1 MTEIVRGHFDGIRI
15 RFYDAEDRLV
25 SSTRAVSG
33 RPLAQNPKFQGEKNL
48 GPIPEGEWV
57 ISSKVASNW
66 NPFDEDRIQ
75 PRESGTIAAWG
86 EYRVALRPLDGTNT
100 HSRTDFYLH
109 GSRDGNGY
117 GSAGCIDVNTD
128 DEALFLQLI
137 ANGASEI
144 PITVKY
150 DDRLRNGFHPVFNG
164 DPIFNAYIEV
174 LEAGIPGL
182 FPPTPRE
189 DLLDGGYSERF
200 ITDGATSEPAAPS
213 LCFLPHTPI
222 TLADGTTKPIA
233 AIRPGDMV
241 LSPDKTGTLVPARV
255 TRTFVNDVAHVL
267 DFHGNG
273 VTPGHVFL
281 CGAGRFTGRH
291 VPLIDIL
298 RDDGAVVRQ
307 DGSLMRA
314 STGCAVGSD
323 GDRVIE
329 VVAADGTRGWVRS
342 AIRLPGEAGGTV
354 RAPDANLNCGVQ
366 I

>member
-25 SSTRAVSG
+25 SSTLAVSG

-75 PRESGTIAAWG
+75 RRESGTIAAWG

-174 LEAGIPGL
+174 LEEGIPGL

-189 DLLDGGYSERF
+189 DLLDGG
-200 ITDGATSEPAAPS
+200 
-213 LCFLPHTPI
+213 
-222 TLADGTTKPIA
+222 
-233 AIRPGDMV
+233 
-241 LSPDKTGTLVPARV
+241 
-255 TRTFVNDVAHVL
+255 
-267 DFHGNG
+267 
-273 VTPGHVFL
+273 
-281 CGAGRFTGRH
+281 
-291 VPLIDIL
+291 
-298 RDDGAVVRQ
+298 
-307 DGSLMRA
+307 
-314 STGCAVGSD
+314 
-323 GDRVIE
+323 
-329 VVAADGTRGWVRS
+329 
-342 AIRLPGEAGGTV
+342 
-354 RAPDANLNCGVQ
+354 
-366 I
+366 